1 MITDIDIDI
10 DEKYMSIA
18 LSLSLKG
25 KGHVSPNPIVG
36 ALIVKDNVI
45 IGEGYHEKYGE
56 AHAEINAFKNAV
68 EDVKGSTMYV
78 TLEPCSHYGKTPPCA
93 EEIIKKKINRVV
105 IGTLDT
111 NTLVSGRGVKM
122 LKEAGIEV
130 EVGVLEEECMKA
142 NEVFMKYII
151 NKEPFVVMKSA
162 MSLDGKIATATGK
175 SKWITGEKARKKVH
189 LLRKELTAIMVGVNT
204 VINDNPE
211 LTCRIEGGV
220 NPIRIIVD
228 SNIRIPLESKVLQ
241 TAKNI
246 KTIIATTEKVDKHKV
261 KLIEGLGAQVIKVK
275 SKGGR
280 VDLKKLMKILGEEK
294 IDSILLEG
302 GGNLNFSALNE
313 GIVDKVQIYIAP
325 KIIGGEKAKG
335 VVLGSGIQD
344 LKDAFLI
351 DEVTYRNIG
360 EDILIEGYIKKGDTE
375 CLQE

>member
-1 MITDIDIDI
+1 MITDIDI

-261 KLIEGLGAQVIKVK
+261 KLIEELGAQVIKVK

>member
-1 MITDIDIDI
+1 MITDIDI